1 MTRLSFGIAAV
12 FLLAAC
18 HTNQDK
24 AISLTTM
31 TYRNEM
37 TLPVIAP
44 TNKLADD
51 ASEGPVQCEAFL
63 ASVSEAERKTAALY
77 HPHAF

>member
-12 FLLAAC
+12 FLLTAC

-44 TNKLADD
+44 TDEE
-51 ASEGPVQCEAFL
+51 SEGPLQCEAFL